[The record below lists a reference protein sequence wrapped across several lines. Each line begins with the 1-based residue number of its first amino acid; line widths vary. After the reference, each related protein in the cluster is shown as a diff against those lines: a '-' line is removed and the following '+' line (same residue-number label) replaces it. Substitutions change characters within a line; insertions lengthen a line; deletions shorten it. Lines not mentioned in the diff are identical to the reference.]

1 MYLSEG
7 ELLWARKYSGVL
19 NMKFVKK
26 VVTSIQRA
34 FRKIPKSLADKLLA
48 YALFDLVKKLCGH
61 LFDLMLEVINAIF

>member
-1 MYLSEG
+1 
-7 ELLWARKYSGVL
+7 
-19 NMKFVKK
+19 MKFVKK